1 MLYIIYIYAYI
12 MYIDPSWSYEA
23 WERLS
28 MEHRYCVLHSWV
40 LCRTEE
46 AARCPSWARDG
57 VFLVTVGTR

>member
-1 MLYIIYIYAYI
+1 

-46 AARCPSWARDG
+46 AARCPSWAWDG